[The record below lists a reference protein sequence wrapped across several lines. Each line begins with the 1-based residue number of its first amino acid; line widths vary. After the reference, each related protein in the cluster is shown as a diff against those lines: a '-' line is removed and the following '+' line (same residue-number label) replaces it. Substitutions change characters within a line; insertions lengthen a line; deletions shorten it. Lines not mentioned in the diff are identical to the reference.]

1 LKIAVDCYEV
11 TEYATGVGRVMDNI
25 LRNLLCLLPEDTF
38 FILARENIQRY
49 SRNQATQ
56 HIIPSK
62 KGYVRWQNGPFIKRL
77 KKINPDLLIA
87 SNYTLPFFNK
97 WNSILLVY
105 DVSMIAHPEWYS
117 KKVALTRKFL
127 LERSLKKSILII
139 TPSEFTKKQII
150 KFFKIKPE
158 KVKVIYCGVED
169 TFMRN
174 PARSIVTWKEK
185 KGLTNK
191 KIIGYLGSIFT
202 RRNMPLLVEAVNL
215 IRKEFPETVL
225 YVIGKDMT
233 HPPQNIA
240 RLLDKDWVKW
250 EMFIPEN
257 ELPLFYS
264 AIDVFAYLSEY
275 EGFGLP
281 PLEALSCGAIP
292 VLLNKSSFQEIYK
305 DMAIMVDNPEV
316 VEIKQALRK
325 AITDERAKLEILNR
339 FYQKRP
345 QFSWQRAAWEFSSI
359 IQNLKR

>member
-1 LKIAVDCYEV
+1 
-11 TEYATGVGRVMDNI
+11 
-25 LRNLLCLLPEDTF
+25 
-38 FILARENIQRY
+38 
-49 SRNQATQ
+49 
-56 HIIPSK
+56 
-62 KGYVRWQNGPFIKRL
+62 
-77 KKINPDLLIA
+77 
-87 SNYTLPFFNK
+87 
-97 WNSILLVY
+97 
-105 DVSMIAHPEWYS
+105 
-117 KKVALTRKFL
+117 
-127 LERSLKKSILII
+127 LII
-139 TPSEFTKKQII
+139 TPSEFTKAEII

-174 PARSIVTWKEK
+174 SARSIVTWKEK
-185 KGLTNK
+185 KGLKNK

-215 IRKEFPETVL
+215 IRKEFPEIVL

-233 HPPQNIA
+233 HPPQNMA

-316 VEIKQALRK
+316 FEIKQALRK

-359 IQNLKR
+359 IQNLKYELLPLAKKGSPGKGE